1 MKSDLKHFTQIL
13 NCHSYLGLTP
23 MHIEGRSGFKYFI
36 SRIYP
41 SLLVF
46 LTVTNMIMDV
56 RHCLKMIDPTFLKI
70 VRLSSEMLMYDCVT
84 ISSFIISSICHE
96 TWAKLLHLLQAFDK
110 RLTQIE
116 CQEVFGMCNYNAIS
130 WIFHIVFLLVIS
142 CFIAE
147 HTTLVFGDWLYLTIW
162 YLYIKSNVLQIIVVT
177 VVARR
182 FEFLR
187 DILKRNVRSRKHLV
201 TSQLQNICKQYG
213 ILHELMVQVNIL
225 LGWPLFFVNMNCV
238 VVVVYEV
245 NLLFN
250 PLEQNRLNIL
260 ISSIVC
266 VLSIL
271 VSIFDMFFKFSNQ

>member
-1 MKSDLKHFTQIL
+1 M
-13 NCHSYLGLTP
+13 
-23 MHIEGRSGFKYFI
+23 
-36 SRIYP
+36 
-41 SLLVF
+41 
-46 LTVTNMIMDV
+46 
-56 RHCLKMIDPTFLKI
+56 
-70 VRLSSEMLMYDCVT
+70 
-84 ISSFIISSICHE
+84 
-96 TWAKLLHLLQAFDK
+96 
-110 RLTQIE
+110 
-116 CQEVFGMCNYNAIS
+116 
-130 WIFHIVFLLVIS
+130 
-142 CFIAE
+142 
-147 HTTLVFGDWLYLTIW
+147 
-162 YLYIKSNVLQIIVVT
+162 VT

-201 TSQLQNICKQYG
+201 MSQLQNICKQYG
-213 ILHELMVQVNIL
+213 ILHEIMVQVNIL